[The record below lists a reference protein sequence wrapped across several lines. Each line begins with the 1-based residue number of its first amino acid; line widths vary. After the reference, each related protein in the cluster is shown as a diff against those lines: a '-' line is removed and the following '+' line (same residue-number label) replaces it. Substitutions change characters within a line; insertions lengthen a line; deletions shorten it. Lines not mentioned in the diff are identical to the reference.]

1 MPVATATRIDLAG
14 MVALVVRLAG
24 PINQLMAR
32 ELGLPLNDLAALQ
45 HLVGLPP
52 AGPAELGRR
61 LGMSSASATV
71 LADRLERAGYVRRH
85 RDPHDRRRVI
95 LEVTDTAAMRAQT
108 AIGPLVEAL
117 NSISERHD
125 VAGQQQISTYLAAVI
140 DAMAE
145 FTGADDSEL
154 AS

>member
-1 MPVATATRIDLAG
+1 MPVATATRIDLAS

-117 NSISERHD
+117 NS
-125 VAGQQQISTYLAAVI
+125 
-140 DAMAE
+140 
-145 FTGADDSEL
+145 
-154 AS
+154 